1 MQNANTEEKQDLEYQ
16 QMLRREKRETDRIKD
31 KFTVMSSE
39 QVDQLL
45 NQVANGGHT
54 SEAD

>member
-1 MQNANTEEKQDLEYQ
+1 
-16 QMLRREKRETDRIKD
+16 MLRREKRETDRIKD

-45 NQVANGGHT
+45 SQIANGGHT
-54 SEAD
+54 SEADQPAAKSLSLTK